1 MAKKRRRRRSAKFKF
16 SVEITGIIFILIGVI
31 GLFDFGPIGH
41 FFKNIGIFLNG
52 NHYYVFMLLIS
63 ILGGYML
70 IKGNIPNFFTS
81 KLLGL
86 YIFVIS
92 FLSILNLRLTAVG
105 STLSDTFTKF
115 ADNYLVVISDTTYT
129 NLSSTGGGAIGMFFS
144 WLTTSF
150 AGIVG
155 SYVIYVL
162 FGLVGMLFLFD
173 ISFGDIFSGIGKM
186 LKESHE
192 ENKERRLEKKK
203 AREEKELAGAKLYD
217 QTEED
222 EEEFDPNK
230 IVIKSTEELKHKDKE
245 VKEEVKDETP
255 VQQVPLISI
264 NSNYQ
269 LPKLDDVLNKIK
281 KEKKTNSDEFIKST
295 TIGLQRV
302 LADFQIIGKVVAVHE
317 GPTVTQ
323 FELQIKTGTKMSKIS
338 GLSKEIALAL
348 AAKDV
353 RIEAPIPGKSTV
365 GIEIPN
371 AEPVGVPIREVI
383 EVKRREMEGMSL
395 PVSLGKDIYGNNQ
408 ICDLAKTPHLLVAG
422 STGSGKSVCI
432 NSFIASLLI
441 TKKPDEV
448 KLILVDPK
456 KVELSNYNGIPH
468 LLCPVVSDPKKASIA
483 LQNVVKEMEH
493 RYDMFADEK
502 VKNITGYN
510 EKMSQLK
517 KKNPDDETIRFMPY
531 MVVIIDELADLML
544 VASKEVEDSIM
555 RITQM
560 ARAAGI
566 HLIVATQRPSTD
578 VITGVVKANIPS
590 RISFAVASQ
599 IDSRT
604 ILDTGGAEKLLGKG
618 DMLYKPMGQNV
629 AVRIQGNFISDDEIE
644 KVIKYVTKQQSAQYD
659 ESITVASA
667 SSSEGAGGS
676 IGGGASD
683 DEDPLM
689 NEIIDFAVESGKISA
704 SLVQR
709 RFRLGYNRAA
719 RIIDELEARGII
731 GPQNGSKPRE
741 VLVKVQGNED

>member
-1 MAKKRRRRRSAKFKF
+1 MAKKRRRRRTSAKFKF

-52 NHYYVFMLLIS
+52 NHYYIFMILLS
-63 ILGGYML
+63 LLGIYML
-70 IKGNIPNFFTS
+70 IKGNVPNFFNR

-86 YIFVIS
+86 YLLVIS
-92 FLSILNLRLTAVG
+92 FLSLMNIRLLNAG
-105 STLSDTFTKF
+105 IGLSDAFKAF
-115 ADNYLVVISDTTYT
+115 ADNYLIVISDNAYT
-129 NLSSTGGGAIGMFFS
+129 NISSTGGGVIGILFS
-144 WLTTSF
+144 WLTMSF
-150 AGIVG
+150 SGPVV
-155 SYVIYVL
+155 SYVIYV
-162 FGLVGMLFLFD
+162 FVGLIGLLLLID
-173 ISFGDIFSGIGKM
+173 IDFSDIFDAIGKM
-186 LKESHE
+186 IKESRE
-192 ENKERRLEKKK
+192 ENKERKLEKKK
-203 AREEKELAGAKLYD
+203 AREEKEIASAKLYD
-217 QTEED
+217 QTDED
-222 EEEFDPNK
+222 EEFDPDK
-230 IVIKSTEELKHKDKE
+230 IVIKSTEELKHKQ
-245 VKEEVKDETP
+245 EELPKVEEEPP
-255 VQQVPLISI
+255 VLQVPTISI

-269 LPKLDDVLNKIK
+269 LPKLDDVLNKLK
-281 KEKKTNSDEFIKST
+281 KEKKTNSDDFIKNT
-295 TIGLQRV
+295 TLALQRV

-317 GPTVTQ
+317 GPSVTQ

-371 AEPVGVPIREVI
+371 AEAVGVPIREVI
-383 EVKRREMEGMSL
+383 EVKRREMEGMNL

-408 ICDLAKTPHLLVAG
+408 ICDLSKTPHLLVAG

-510 EKMSQLK
+510 ELMNQRK
-517 KKNPDDETIRFMPY
+517 KKNPDDETIQLMPY

-604 ILDTGGAEKLLGKG
+604 ILDSSGAEKLLGKG

-629 AVRIQGNFISDDEIE
+629 AIRIQGNFISDEEIE
-644 KVIKYVTKQQSAQYD
+644 RVIKYVSKQQAAQYD
-659 ESITVASA
+659 ESITVAKG
-667 SSSEGAGGS
+667 SSDSAGGS
-676 IGGGASD
+676 TGGGGASD

-741 VLVKVQGNED
+741 VLVKVQGDE

>member
-1 MAKKRRRRRSAKFKF
+1 MAKKRRRRRTSAKFKF

-52 NHYYVFMLLIS
+52 NHYYIFMILLS
-63 ILGGYML
+63 LLGIYML
-70 IKGNIPNFFTS
+70 IKGNVPNFFNR

-86 YIFVIS
+86 YLLVIS
-92 FLSILNLRLTAVG
+92 FLSLMNIRLLNAG
-105 STLSDTFTKF
+105 IGLSDAFKAF
-115 ADNYLVVISDTTYT
+115 ADNYLIVISDNAYT
-129 NLSSTGGGAIGMFFS
+129 NISSTGGGVIGILFS
-144 WLTTSF
+144 WLTMSF
-150 AGIVG
+150 SGPVV
-155 SYVIYVL
+155 SYVIYV
-162 FGLVGMLFLFD
+162 FVGLIGLLLLVD
-173 ISFGDIFSGIGKM
+173 IDFSDIFDAIGKM
-186 LKESHE
+186 IKESRE
-192 ENKERRLEKKK
+192 ENKERKLEKKK
-203 AREEKELAGAKLYD
+203 AREEKEIASAKLYD
-217 QTEED
+217 QTDED
-222 EEEFDPNK
+222 EEFDPDK
-230 IVIKSTEELKHKDKE
+230 IVIKSTEELKHKQ
-245 VKEEVKDETP
+245 EELPKVEEEPP
-255 VQQVPLISI
+255 VLQVPTISI

-269 LPKLDDVLNKIK
+269 LPKLDDVLNKLK
-281 KEKKTNSDEFIKST
+281 KEKKTNSDDFIKNT
-295 TIGLQRV
+295 TLALQRV

-317 GPTVTQ
+317 GPSVTQ

-383 EVKRREMEGMSL
+383 EVKRREMEGMNL

-408 ICDLAKTPHLLVAG
+408 ICDLSKTPHLLVAG

-510 EKMSQLK
+510 ELMNQRK
-517 KKNPDDETIRFMPY
+517 KKNPDDETIQLMPY

-604 ILDTGGAEKLLGKG
+604 ILDSSGAEKLLGKG

-629 AVRIQGNFISDDEIE
+629 AIRIQGNFISDEEIE
-644 KVIKYVTKQQSAQYD
+644 RVIKYVSKQQAAQYD
-659 ESITVASA
+659 ESITVAKG
-667 SSSEGAGGS
+667 SSDSAGGS
-676 IGGGASD
+676 TGGGGASD

-719 RIIDELEARGII
+719 RIIDELEARGI
-731 GPQNGSKPRE
+731 
-741 VLVKVQGNED
+741 